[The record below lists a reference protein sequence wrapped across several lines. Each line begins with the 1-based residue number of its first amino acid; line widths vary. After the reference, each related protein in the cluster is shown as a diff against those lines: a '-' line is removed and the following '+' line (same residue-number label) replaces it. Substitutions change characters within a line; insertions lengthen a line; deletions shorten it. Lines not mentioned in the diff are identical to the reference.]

1 MAEKKEAE
9 YSSNKFIF
17 STADTCEFFEITR
30 TTLSEWQKK
39 GAPQIS
45 RGKWNI
51 KEVAKWK
58 NGGKGAAS
66 PESRK
71 LKAEADLKEAKAA
84 QEKIKLDVTKGKFVS
99 AQEVQAE
106 ITKLMGNL
114 KKSLLAISHNVA
126 TNLATLDVNA
136 AEIAKNEVDERIK
149 EALKEMSKG
158 GVYRERKARKTAK
171 K

>member
-1 MAEKKEAE
+1 MAEEEQSE
-9 YSSNKFIF
+9 YSSSKFIF
-17 STADTCEFFEITR
+17 STTDTCEFFEISR
-30 TTLSEWQKK
+30 QTLSEWQKK
-39 GAPQIS
+39 GAPQVK
-45 RGKWNI
+45 RGKWDI
-51 KEVAKWK
+51 KEVSKWK
-58 NGGKGAAS
+58 NGGKGTAS

-84 QEKIKLDVTKGKFVS
+84 QEKIKLDVAKGKFVPAS
-99 AQEVQAE
+99 EVQAE
-106 ITKLMGNL
+106 ITKLLANL

-158 GVYRERKARKTAK
+158 GVYRERKPRKTAK